1 MKAYVAT
8 TGAVFG
14 LLALV
19 HLWRIVEEGHALA
32 MDPWF
37 ALVTIVAAVLCVW
50 ALRVF
55 RRIPR

>member
-19 HLWRIVEEGHALA
+19 HLWRIIEEGHHLA
-32 MDPWF
+32 TDPWF
-37 ALVTIVAAVLCVW
+37 ALVTIVAAALCVW

-55 RRIPR
+55 RRIAR